1 MHADGCS
8 IGISALSERNCNPQD
23 QTATGDVMDM
33 SAAEQPSALKSKA
46 YPSILKG
53 LFAFLARRI
62 APAAKLDLDGMPD
75 RVKRDLGFLDGRE
88 PRYEDERAR

>member
-1 MHADGCS
+1 
-8 IGISALSERNCNPQD
+8 
-23 QTATGDVMDM
+23 M

-53 LFAFLARRI
+53 LFVFLARRV